1 MASNVLEKETSMD
14 DLHTLA
20 VDVARHVLES
30 ESEDPAIREL
40 ARLLLEEARNYPEP
54 RPIGPKPESGGA
66 T

>member
-1 MASNVLEKETSMD
+1 MD

-40 ARLLLEEARNYPEP
+40 ARLLLEEEARNYPEP
-54 RPIGPKPESGGA
+54 RPVEPESGGA
-66 T
+66 L

>member
-1 MASNVLEKETSMD
+1 MD

-20 VDVARHVLES
+20 VDIARHVLES

-54 RPIGPKPESGGA
+54 RPVGPKPESGGA
-66 T
+66 A